1 MTPELPRS
9 TDAAPAPYDQ
19 AFYDSQMEESLSSAR
34 IYLAHLWK
42 HHSPASVVDVGC
54 GRGMWLKACG
64 ELGAKRL
71 LGLDGPWNR
80 QELMA
85 EPAIR
90 FQAVDLNQPF
100 AVDGKLDLA
109 ISLEVA
115 EHLLPSSA
123 GGFVASL
130 ASAADVVVFGAAYTG
145 QGGTNHINE
154 QPASYWAQLFAA
166 EGFKAYDLFRPV
178 FWSDRRVPFWYRQNT
193 FVYSRTRAFDG
204 FEVAPGFMDCVHPE
218 MYAIA
223 RLYQQYEPGLRETFV
238 KAVKRRL
245 RLRAP
250 ST

>member
-1 MTPELPRS
+1 MKAALTHATSP
-9 TDAAPAPYDQ
+9 APAPYDQ
-19 AFYDSQMEESLSSAR
+19 AFYDSQIDESLSSAR
-34 IYLAHLWK
+34 IYLAHLWE
-42 HHSPASVVDVGC
+42 HYSPASVVDVGC

-71 LGLDGPWNR
+71 VGLDGPWNR

-85 EPAIR
+85 EPATR
-90 FQAVDLNQPF
+90 FNVADLNQPF
-100 AVDGKLDLA
+100 AVDGKFDLA

-115 EHLLPSSA
+115 EHLLTSSA
-123 GGFVASL
+123 AGFVASL
-130 ASAADVVVFGAAYTG
+130 AAASDVVVFGAAYTG
-145 QGGTNHINE
+145 QGGTNHVNE
-154 QPASYWAQLFAA
+154 QPGSYWAQLFAT

-193 FVYSRTRAFDG
+193 FLYSRTRAFDG

-223 RLYQQYEPGLRETFV
+223 RLHQQYEPSLRETFV

-245 RLRAP
+245 RLRVP